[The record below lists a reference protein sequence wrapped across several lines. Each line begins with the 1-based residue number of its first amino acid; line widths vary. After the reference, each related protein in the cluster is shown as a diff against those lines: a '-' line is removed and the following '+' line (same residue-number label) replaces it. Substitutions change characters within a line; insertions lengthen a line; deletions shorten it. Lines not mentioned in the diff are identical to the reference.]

1 LWNGSF
7 FPISLFGMN
16 KYSEGDTKNIIC
28 SLLRIAVFIKQ
39 QKLKDKTAENISYI
53 VEFGFAAWKFL
64 STIYKAG

>member
-1 LWNGSF
+1 
-7 FPISLFGMN
+7 MN

-39 QKLKDKTAENISYI
+39 QKLKDKTVENISYI

-64 STIYKAG
+64 STIYKAS